1 MQRSTQGHARHLS
14 MDLQTAIEIQDL
26 DAEDPEQQHQVAH
39 LLMQGFSK
47 ISPDAWPTLESALD
61 EVVASLEND
70 RISRLAVSKRGDVL
84 GWISGIRRYE
94 GFAWEL
100 HPLVVH
106 PKVQRR
112 GIGTRLVRDFEE
124 QVRLQGAVT
133 IYLGTDDESQMTS
146 VGGVDL
152 YPGVLQH
159 ISHIRNLQGH
169 PFEFYQ
175 KLGFEVVGIIPDANG
190 PGKPDILM
198 AKRVPEPGS

>member
-1 MQRSTQGHARHLS
+1 MSGLEQAEPTDLS
-14 MDLQTAIEIQDL
+14 MNFQTAIEIQDL
-26 DAEDPEQQHQVAH
+26 DAEDAEQQQQVAH
-39 LLMQGFSK
+39 LLMLGFSTGW
-47 ISPDAWPTLESALD
+47 PNAWPTLESALD
-61 EVVASLEND
+61 EVAESLERD
-70 RISRLAVSKRGDVL
+70 RISRLAVSERGDVL
-84 GWISGIRRYE
+84 GWISGIPEYE

-100 HPLVVH
+100 HTLVVD
-106 PKVQRR
+106 PEVQRQ

-124 QVRLQGAVT
+124 QVRLRGAVT

-152 YPGVLQH
+152 YPGVLQQ
-159 ISHIRNLQGH
+159 ISQIRNLQGH

-198 AKRVPEPGS
+198 AKRI

>member
-1 MQRSTQGHARHLS
+1 VSGPEQAEQTELS
-14 MDLQTAIEIQDL
+14 MNLQTAIQIRDL
-26 DAEDPEQQHQVAH
+26 DAEDQEQQHQVAN
-39 LLMQGFSK
+39 LLMQGFST
-47 ISPDAWPTLESALD
+47 SWPDAWPTVESAMS
-61 EVVASLEND
+61 EVVESLEND
-70 RISRLAVSKRGDVL
+70 RISRLAVSGRGDVL
-84 GWISGIRRYE
+84 GWIAGIRRYE
-94 GFAWEL
+94 GYAWEL

-106 PKVQRR
+106 PEVQRQ

-124 QVRLQGAVT
+124 QVRLRGAVT

-152 YPGVLQH
+152 YPDVLHHVSQ
-159 ISHIRNLQGH
+159 IRNLRGH

-198 AKRVPEPGS
+198 AKRVPET

>member
-1 MQRSTQGHARHLS
+1 MNR
-14 MDLQTAIEIQDL
+14 QTAIEIHNL
-26 DAEDPEQQHQVAH
+26 DAEDADRQQQVAN
-39 LLMQGFSK
+39 LLMLGFSK
-47 ISPDAWPTLESALD
+47 ISPNAWPTLESALD
-61 EVVASLEND
+61 EVMESLEKD
-70 RISRLAVSKRGDVL
+70 RISRLAVSERGDVL

-94 GFAWEL
+94 GFTWEL

-106 PKVQRR
+106 PEYQRQ

-124 QVRLQGAVT
+124 QVRLRGAVT
-133 IYLGTDDESQMTS
+133 IYLGTNDESQMTS

-152 YPGVLQH
+152 YPDVLQH
-159 ISHIRNLQGH
+159 ISQIRNLRAH

-198 AKRVPEPGS
+198 AKRVPEKRGG

>member
-1 MQRSTQGHARHLS
+1 MNLH
-14 MDLQTAIEIQDL
+14 TAIEIQDL
-26 DAEDPEQQHQVAH
+26 DADDVEQQHQVAH
-39 LLMQGFSK
+39 LLMLGFSE
-47 ISPDAWPTLESALD
+47 SSSNAWPTVESAMGEVLESLD
-61 EVVASLEND
+61 QD
-70 RISRLAVSKRGDVL
+70 RISRLAVSGLGQVL
-84 GWISGIRRYE
+84 GWISGICHYE
-94 GFAWEL
+94 GFTWEL

-106 PKVQRR
+106 PEYQRQ

-124 QVRLQGAVT
+124 QVRLRGAVT
-133 IYLGTDDESQMTS
+133 IYVGTDDESQMTS

-159 ISHIRNLQGH
+159 ISQIRNLRDH

-198 AKRVPEPGS
+198 AKRVPEK